1 MDGATS
7 SDRARAPSVP
17 LSGITSHGLKGSDKM
32 TTPRPPPEG
41 GRSWFVAVGH
51 RPRTGGRANVLWAE
65 GGEAEMHREQFSEEV
80 LIEGRGIVTL

>member
-1 MDGATS
+1 MDFELP
-7 SDRARAPSVP
+7 APTVLGLL
-17 LSGITSHGLKGSDKM
+17 LSCFLASPDEM

-41 GRSWFVAVGH
+41 GRSRFVAVGH
-51 RPRTGGRANVLWAE
+51 RPWPGGRAKVLWAE